1 MRFGRII
8 VLLAAMTLALSACS
22 GGDIAGNIAE
32 EVLEGQEGVGDVEID
47 ENNGSVQIE
56 VQDEDGDGS
65 VIIGGGQI
73 PDDFPI
79 PVPDGGT
86 VAMSISSEE
95 GSSLTVSYPI
105 SEYDSL
111 VSTYQRFVDDTGGD
125 VTTLDSSNPRSKT
138 WSVTTETE
146 SYYITVGDADPD
158 VIVSIIV
165 GTN

>member
-1 MRFGRII
+1 
-8 VLLAAMTLALSACS
+8 
-22 GGDIAGNIAE
+22 
-32 EVLEGQEGVGDVEID
+32 
-47 ENNGSVQIE
+47 
-56 VQDEDGDGS
+56 
-65 VIIGGGQI
+65 
-73 PDDFPI
+73 
-79 PVPDGGT
+79 
-86 VAMSISSEE
+86 MSISSEE